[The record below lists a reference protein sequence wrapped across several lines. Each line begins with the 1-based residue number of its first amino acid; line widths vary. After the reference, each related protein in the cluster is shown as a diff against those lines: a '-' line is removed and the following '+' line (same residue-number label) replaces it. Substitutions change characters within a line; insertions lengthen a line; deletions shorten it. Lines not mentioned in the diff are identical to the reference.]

1 MASSE
6 EKQDEVSCSEE
17 KEYQKSI
24 EEEIE
29 LPKDFEPGA
38 SRVGILLSTASYE
51 EESVSNGEFDDFSR
65 KSSCISE
72 IEQGVSAIEQNVSEP
87 QETKTD
93 EEEKNSS
100 DNSAAEILSIEA
112 EQIAEELAKEECD
125 ELNSA
130 EWKKQKKQIF
140 VLSEAGKPI
149 YTRHGNEDNL
159 VTLMGVMQALVSFV
173 QQNGDTIR
181 SIHAEDKKFVFL
193 HRVPLILVAVSS
205 TKASVPQ
212 LLSQLT
218 YVYNQITSVLTYSN
232 LNRIF
237 EQRRN
242 YDLRRL
248 LGGAEKFLDRLVD
261 VMDKDPSFLLNAVR
275 CLPLDNSIR
284 EVIAQT
290 LTQYCGKIK
299 NIVFAILL
307 AENQLVTLVRM
318 KKYFLHPVDLH
329 LVMNLVSSSESFKS
343 VETWIP
349 ICLPK
354 FDASGFL
361 HGHISYLDEENKCC
375 LLLLTVDKDMF
386 FPLKECRSKIVER
399 LKKYHCLEAI
409 NKSVNN
415 RGYSVSQVGI
425 PDVRHFLYKSRS
437 AAQFTAP
444 RIEAPYVTTEDWNHL
459 FGLYQYLH
467 HRMYKSTRPLKMLYY
482 SGERETMVGWHM
494 QGFELYAAFEPLATK
509 ADATNAMKKIVHWIK
524 KEEDDL
530 FIMISPTI

>member
-1 MASSE
+1 MATSTADQLSASSRKDSQ
-6 EKQDEVSCSEE
+6 EKKSED
-17 KEYQKSI
+17 
-24 EEEIE
+24 EIE

-38 SRVGILLSTASYE
+38 ARVAALLSTGSYE
-51 EESVSNGEFDDFSR
+51 EENVTNEDFDNYHR
-65 KSSCISE
+65 KGSCISE
-72 IEQGVSAIEQNVSEP
+72 IEQGVAE
-87 QETKTD
+87 
-93 EEEKNSS
+93 
-100 DNSAAEILSIEA
+100 AEITDSKPNEAETMPDKNDVDKSKSDVVSIEA
-112 EQIAEELAKEECD
+112 EQIAGDLDKDECD
-125 ELNSA
+125 ELNNP
-130 EWKKQKKQIF
+130 EWKSQKKHIF

-149 YTRHGNEDNL
+149 YSRHGNEDHL

-173 QQNGDTIR
+173 QQNGDTMR
-181 SIHAEDKKFVFL
+181 SIHAGDRKFVFL
-193 HRVPLILVAVSS
+193 HRMPLILVAVST

-212 LLSQLT
+212 LLSHLT
-218 YVYNQITSVLTYSN
+218 YVYNQITSVLTFSN

-261 VMDKDPSFLLNAVR
+261 IMDKDPSFLLSAVK
-275 CLPLDNSIR
+275 CLPLDNAIR
-284 EVIAQT
+284 EVIGQT
-290 LTQYCGKIK
+290 LAQYCGKVK
-299 NIVFAILL
+299 NVVFAILL

-318 KKYFLHPVDLH
+318 KKYYLHPADLH

-361 HGHISYLDEENKCC
+361 HGHISYLDDENKSC

-386 FPLKECRSKIVER
+386 FPLKECRNKIVER

-409 NKSVNN
+409 NKSLNN
-415 RGYSVSQVGI
+415 RGYSISQVGI
-425 PDVRHFLYKSRS
+425 ADVRHFLYKSRS
-437 AAQFTAP
+437 TAQFTGP
-444 RIEAPYVTTEDWNHL
+444 RVEAPYVTSDDWNHL

-494 QGFELYAAFEPLATK
+494 QGFELYASFEPLVTK

-524 KEEDDL
+524 REEDNL
-530 FIMISPTI
+530 FIMNAPTI